1 MPKVRIPIPN
11 PLLPTGAIWIEKE
24 IALYDIWC
32 QIMVRAIIA
41 VRTPYDLDELLKLED
56 PKAAKLDGCLVAFEG
71 SLKGNVRPPKIWEK
85 WVTQTR
91 LTRAT
96 DGAKWWSDLKM
107 KTHYV
112 YSVTAAESLS
122 CGYENGL
129 LILRS
134 VLSTRRRNGQRV
146 VNFDAIPLIIGSGV
160 LKL

>member
-1 MPKVRIPIPN
+1 
-11 PLLPTGAIWIEKE
+11 
-24 IALYDIWC
+24 
-32 QIMVRAIIA
+32 MVRAIIA
-41 VRTPYDLDELLKLED
+41 ARTSHDLDDLLKLED

-71 SLKGNVRPPKIWEK
+71 SLKGNVRPPKSWEK
-85 WVTQTR
+85 SPVTQTR
-91 LTRAT
+91 LTRAI
-96 DGAKWWSDLKM
+96 DGEKWWSDLKI

-122 CGYENGL
+122 EGYENGL

-134 VLSTRRRNGQRV
+134 VVSTRRCNGKRV

>member
-1 MPKVRIPIPN
+1 MLAVSVDDLEFKYI
-11 PLLPTGAIWIEKE
+11 TSTAI
-24 IALYDIWC
+24 
-32 QIMVRAIIA
+32 
-41 VRTPYDLDELLKLED
+41 
-56 PKAAKLDGCLVAFEG
+56 
-71 SLKGNVRPPKIWEK
+71 
-85 WVTQTR
+85 R
-91 LTRAT
+91 LTI
-96 DGAKWWSDLKM
+96 DQ
-107 KTHYV
+107 HYV

>member
-1 MPKVRIPIPN
+1 M
-11 PLLPTGAIWIEKE
+11 
-24 IALYDIWC
+24 ALYDIWC

-41 VRTPYDLDELLKLED
+41 ARTPYDLDDLLKLED
-56 PKAAKLDGCLVAFEG
+56 PKGAKLDGCLVAFEG

-85 WVTQTR
+85 WPVTQTR
-91 LTRAT
+91 LTRTT
-96 DGAKWWSDLKM
+96 DGAKWWSDLKI

-122 CGYENGL
+122 AGYENGL

-134 VLSTRRRNGQRV
+134 VLRTRRRNGKRV

-160 LKL
+160 LNL